1 MSKSLADVTAEQ
13 VDLFSMTRR
22 EIESRKNEKFERF
35 INILAKQFRKDL
47 PRITAKETFARF
59 YDVPSLPA
67 EIKRRK
73 IIFKKKHLLKY
84 LNFSDKYFTF
94 LQIRRNS
101 TSVQKDRRP
110 TNDKIYLLSYRLG

>member
-1 MSKSLADVTAEQ
+1 MAKIGDCLFLVKILMSKSLADVTAEQ

-73 IIFKKKHLLKY
+73 IILKII
-84 LNFSDKYFTF
+84 N
-94 LQIRRNS
+94 
-101 TSVQKDRRP
+101 
-110 TNDKIYLLSYRLG
+110 